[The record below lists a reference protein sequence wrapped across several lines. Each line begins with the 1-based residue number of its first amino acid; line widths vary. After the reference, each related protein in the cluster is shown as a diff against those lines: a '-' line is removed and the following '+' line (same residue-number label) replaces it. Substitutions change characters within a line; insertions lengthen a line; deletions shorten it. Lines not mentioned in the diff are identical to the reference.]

1 MFFPV
6 FRRSHPI
13 NLLEAFAEMLRIFEA
28 DLISHLGK
36 VIRPLFYQFCRFLQ
50 TYVLMSSIGEIPMS
64 VFIFLNRAE
73 RLIPASSTS
82 VSTLKSG

>member
-36 VIRPLFYQFCRFLQ
+36 VIRPLFYQLCRFLQ
-50 TYVLMSSIGEIPMS
+50 TYVFDELH
-64 VFIFLNRAE
+64 R
-73 RLIPASSTS
+73 
-82 VSTLKSG
+82 